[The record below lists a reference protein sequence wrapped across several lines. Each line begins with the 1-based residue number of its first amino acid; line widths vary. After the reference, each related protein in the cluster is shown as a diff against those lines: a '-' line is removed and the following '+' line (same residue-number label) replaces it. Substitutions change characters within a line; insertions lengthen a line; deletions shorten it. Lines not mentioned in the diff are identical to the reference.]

1 MKGEDHALL
10 EKPPNHRLFDAEH
23 IAMSPVLKR
32 RLDAQKATAVAAAPV
47 AAPVF
52 NFTIGNDLVDLLRP
66 AVRERVQD
74 PPSYRA
80 VDAPT
85 LLPVPVPAL
94 VPASYNLQHPT
105 LLQHGRIAG
114 PDMTIRDFCTLY
126 DLTDVVHNKF
136 TSNSYMHARM
146 LRFLTVDE
154 TKEMNFLLGEIAAL
168 RDALD
173 RWSVVA

>member
-1 MKGEDHALL
+1 MKGEDHASL
-10 EKPPNHRLFDAEH
+10 EKPPNHSLFDAKH

-32 RLDAQKATAVAAAPV
+32 RLNAQKAAAARV

-52 NFTIGNDLVDLLRP
+52 NFTIRNDLVDLLHP
-66 AVRERVQD
+66 VREQAQD

-80 VDAPT
+80 VDAPA
-85 LLPVPVPAL
+85 LLPVPVPAP

-105 LLQHGRIAG
+105 LLQHGHIAG
-114 PDMTIRDFCTLY
+114 PDMTIREFCTLY
-126 DLTDVVHNKF
+126 DLTDAVHHKF
-136 TSNSYMHARM
+136 TSNLYMHTCM
-146 LRFLTVDE
+146 LRVLMVDE

-168 RDALD
+168 QDALN